1 MTNEP
6 LYRIEEM
13 HPITGMWSIVDER
26 SKGLTKQQCMEVYES
41 HLRNELNPS
50 YMRIVREQ

>member
-13 HPITGMWSIVDER
+13 HPITGVWSLIDQD
-26 SKGLTKQQCMEVYES
+26 SKGLTKQKCTEMYYFHV
-41 HLRNELNPS
+41 RNEYNPE